1 MAKDAI
7 TTKFSID
14 ISDFKKSIT
23 EANKQ
28 IKLAN
33 AEFKAASAGMDDWSK
48 SSDGITA
55 KLSQLDKVLSSQKS
69 IFESYKQQLQA
80 QQKAYEENGKR
91 AEELKAKLSDLAKNG
106 VSTASDEYK
115 KYVSAL
121 ADVTKEQGKN
131 ESAIDKLK
139 VQMLNQEAAVKGTEK
154 EIRNYNKSLED
165 VTKGEKD
172 AAKGGDDASK
182 AIEDT
187 GESADKANGKLSGF
201 AKGIATGIVAGLAA
215 LSAAAIAAAKDMISL
230 ASDVAAAGD
239 EIDKESQ
246 KLGMSAENYQ
256 KLSYAMELSGANID
270 ELRKGTVNITKALGA
285 YEDEGEEA
293 KQVDP
298 FNKLNVSLVD
308 AQGNLRTTDAVLL
321 DTIDALASMEDDVQR
336 DIIANEIFGK
346 TFTEMRPLINGGSQA
361 IKDLMQEAEDYGM
374 VMSDDA
380 VKASADF
387 EDALTR
393 MQGTLGGVK
402 NRLGAELLPALTETM
417 DGFSQFV
424 AGVDGGKSKIQSGV
438 KGIISQLK
446 KMFPQILGLV
456 KEAGAAVMDAAP
468 DLLKDI
474 LDGLISAVPEA
485 TSTITDILK
494 SLIDLVSQVLP
505 GMVSSLGDLVVTL
518 LDGLLDGDMLS
529 GLISSV
535 VDAIVAILDKLG
547 EILPQITT
555 KITEILPQI
564 VDTIVQNTP
573 VLLDAAIRFFS
584 AIVQAVPEIL
594 PKLLDALPQIV
605 SSVTDMLKKNAPTL
619 AKAAV
624 DLFMEIAKAMPKIN
638 AAVAKAVVELIG
650 SIGAMLYESVGTMG
664 ETATAMF
671 MSIADAV
678 PSIYENIKQA
688 LSDLLDVITEVFFAP
703 LQDDFTTGWDMLVEG
718 AKNAWEGVKT
728 AFSAV
733 GDFFKGVFQNAWDGI
748 QAIFSAG
755 GTMFDGIQQGIEDA
769 FKVILNTVLQGINA
783 VIAEP
788 FQTINDLLNEIRE
801 LDILGVRP
809 FIGLW
814 NKDPL
819 AIPEIPMLAQGGVL
833 KRGQVGLLEG
843 SGAEAVVPLENNKAW
858 IKAIAKEMQQ
868 QAQATLATNK
878 NYSFVQNNYS
888 PKALSRLDLYRQTRN
903 QFALYEAMTGGAT

>member
-7 TTKFSID
+7 TTKFSVD

-55 KLSQLDKVLSSQKS
+55 KLNQLDKVLSSQKS
-69 IFESYKQQLQA
+69 ILESYKQQLQA

-154 EIRNYNKSLED
+154 EIRTYNKSL
-165 VTKGEKD
+165 
-172 AAKGGDDASK
+172 DDASE
-182 AIEDT
+182 AIKDT
-187 GESADKANGKLSGF
+187 GESADKANGKLSGL

-230 ASDVAAAGD
+230 AGDVAKAGD

-285 YEDEGEEA
+285 YEDEGKEA

-298 FNKLNVSLVD
+298 FNRLNVSLVD

-346 TFTEMRPLINGGSQA
+346 TFTEMRPLINGGADS
-361 IKDLMQEAEDYGM
+361 IRNLMQEAEDYGM
-374 VMSDDA
+374 VMSDEA
-380 VKASADF
+380 VKSSADF
-387 EDALTR
+387 EDALSR

-402 NRLGAELLPALTETM
+402 NRLGTELLPALTETM

-424 AGVDGGKSKIQSGV
+424 AGIDGGKAKISSGV
-438 KGIISQLK
+438 KNIIAQLK
-446 KMFPQILGLV
+446 KMFPQIIGLV
-456 KEAGAAVMDAAP
+456 KEAGSAVMDAAP

-474 LDGLISAVPEA
+474 LGGLISAVPEA
-485 TSTITDILK
+485 TSAITDILK
-494 SLIDLVSQVLP
+494 SMINLVSQVLP

-535 VDAIVAILDKLG
+535 VDAAVAVLDKLG

-594 PKLLDALPQIV
+594 PKLLDTLPQIV

-650 SIGAMLYESVGTMG
+650 SIGAMLFESVGTMG

-718 AKNAWEGVKT
+718 AKNAWEGVKS

-788 FQTINDLLNEIRE
+788 FKTINDLLNEIRE

-814 NKDPL
+814 DKDPL